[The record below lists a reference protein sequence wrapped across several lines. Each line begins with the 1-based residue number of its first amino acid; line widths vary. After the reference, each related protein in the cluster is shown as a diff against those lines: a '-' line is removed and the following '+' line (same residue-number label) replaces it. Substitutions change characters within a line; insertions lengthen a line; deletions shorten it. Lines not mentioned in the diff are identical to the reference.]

1 LTVVLPES
9 KPTDTY
15 GRNKYGGNGEPS
27 PSHRVHP

>member
-1 LTVVLPES
+1 LTVVLPDS

-15 GRNKYGGNGEPS
+15 DGNKYGGNGEPS